1 MLSLIVND
9 CVFFFIAINVYGFYQ
24 FSNLYDLLSFWLDVL
39 PPIELYLICELLFNL
54 NLQHELV
61 LNALQEKSPRPHENR
76 SFPSRPQNRS
86 FPRSVPKEL
95 KCRCCGEELKPHEAF
110 CPDSCAH
117 IFHKKCLAQRTR
129 GKTLKNCP
137 HRKCKKR
144 FHKME
149 PLTPPAQ

>member
-1 MLSLIVND
+1 MLSLVVKN
-9 CVFFFIAINVYGFYQ
+9 CVFFFIVINFLGFYR
-24 FSNLYDLLSFWLDVL
+24 FELNLYDLLSFWLDVL
-39 PPIELYLICELLFNL
+39 PTIELYLICELLFKS

-61 LNALQEKSPRPHENR
+61 LNDKQEKSPRPHEK
-76 SFPSRPQNRS
+76 QNRS
-86 FPRSVPKEL
+86 FPRSVPKEI
-95 KCRCCGEELKPHEAF
+95 KCRCCGEELEPHEAF

-137 HRKCKKR
+137 LRKCKKR